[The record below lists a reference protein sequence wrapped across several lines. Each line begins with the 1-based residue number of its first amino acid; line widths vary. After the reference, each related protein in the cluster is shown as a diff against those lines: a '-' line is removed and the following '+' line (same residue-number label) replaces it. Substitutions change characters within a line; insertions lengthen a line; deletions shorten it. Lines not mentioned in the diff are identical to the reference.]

1 MKNLRLAFITFT
13 TLALA
18 ACANSDMSADP
29 GSGSG
34 GAPGTGGA
42 SGGTNGSGGVTA
54 TGGNG
59 SGGATGTGGNV
70 ATGGTV
76 GTGGTPGQGGSA
88 GKPGTGG
95 ATGTGGTAGAGAK
108 GGTSGATGGTTGSG
122 GTPATGGTTGTGGS
136 AGKPGTG
143 GTPATGG
150 TTGTGGTTA
159 TGGTTGT
166 GGTPATGGTTGTGN
180 APGNASSVYPPVN
193 GTNVC
198 PDPQL
203 RITFSA
209 APSIGTSG
217 LIQVFNSSGTAVAS
231 VDVGAST
238 FSTTNGGMTFNYQ
251 RPVYVD
257 GNTVVVYLP
266 SKPLTYNQ
274 TYYVNV
280 ASGAIKNSSGA
291 AFVVTGSTAWRF
303 TTAAAAPTNKAAV
316 GVALDGSAPFCSLQG
331 ALDFVPANNTAAVTV
346 SLADGTYHEI
356 VYFKSKSNVSIQGA
370 SESGTILEGTNN
382 NNLNPSTKGRALIGG
397 DSTNGLTVNNLT
409 IHNLT
414 PQGGSQAEALRLEGC
429 DKCVVTNST
438 IISYQDTL
446 LWDGRIYAKNDLIEG
461 NVDYVWG
468 GGVVYFDSCEIRT
481 INRSGGVI
489 VQARNAAG
497 AYGYVFVNCKLT
509 SDSASTGIALARIDL
524 TAYPGSMVAYVNC
537 QMTSNIAAVGWQL
550 TGGTAT
556 SALRFWEYQSVDSSG
571 KAIDVSKRLNP
582 GSMQITSSEATMMRT
597 PTVVLAGWQPPG
609 T

>member
-1 MKNLRLAFITFT
+1 MKNLRLTLIAFT
-13 TLALA
+13 TIVLA
-18 ACANSDMSADP
+18 ACANSETANDAGS
-29 GSGSG
+29 SGSG
-34 GAPGTGGA
+34 GGNATGGTSA
-42 SGGTNGSGGVTA
+42 QGDGGSNGSGGVSA

-59 SGGATGTGGNV
+59 SGGAVGTGGSV
-70 ATGGTV
+70 ATGGT
-76 GTGGTPGQGGSA
+76 GGG

-95 ATGTGGTAGAGAK
+95 ATGGGGAGGSAGAGGK
-108 GGTSGATGGTTGSG
+108 GGVTGTGGTTGVG
-122 GTPATGGTTGTGGS
+122 GQGGS

-150 TTGTGGTTA
+150 ATGTGGTTA

-166 GGTPATGGTTGTGN
+166 GGTGN

-198 PDPQL
+198 SDPQL
-203 RITFSA
+203 RITFA
-209 APSIGTSG
+209 GGAPSIGSG

-231 VDVGAST
+231 VNVGAST
-238 FSTTNGGMTFNYQ
+238 FSSTNGGMTFNIQ
-251 RPVYVD
+251 QPVYID
-257 GNTVVVYLP
+257 GNTLVVYLP

-303 TTAAAAPTNKAAV
+303 TTAGAAPTGKSTV

-346 SLADGTYHEI
+346 NLANGTYHEI

-429 DKCVVTNST
+429 DKCVVTNAT
-438 IISYQDTL
+438 IISLQDTL
-446 LWDGRIYAKNDLIEG
+446 LWSGRIYAHNDLIEG
-461 NVDYVWG
+461 NVDFVWG
-468 GGVVYFDSCEIRT
+468 TGAVYFDTCEIRT
-481 INRSGGVI
+481 IGRSGPV
-489 VQARNAAG
+489 VQARNPSST
-497 AYGYVFVNCKLT
+497 YGYVFVDSKITADSGLT
-509 SDSASTGIALARIDL
+509 GGVLARID
-524 TAYPGSMVAYVNC
+524 ASVYPASHVAYVNC
-537 QMTSNIAAVGWQL
+537 QMSSEITAAGWQL

-571 KAIDVSKRLNP
+571 KAIDVSKRLA

>member
-1 MKNLRLAFITFT
+1 M
-13 TLALA
+13 
-18 ACANSDMSADP
+18 
-29 GSGSG
+29 
-34 GAPGTGGA
+34 
-42 SGGTNGSGGVTA
+42 
-54 TGGNG
+54 
-59 SGGATGTGGNV
+59 
-70 ATGGTV
+70 
-76 GTGGTPGQGGSA
+76 
-88 GKPGTGG
+88 
-95 ATGTGGTAGAGAK
+95 
-108 GGTSGATGGTTGSG
+108 
-122 GTPATGGTTGTGGS
+122 
-136 AGKPGTG
+136 
-143 GTPATGG
+143 
-150 TTGTGGTTA
+150 
-159 TGGTTGT
+159 
-166 GGTPATGGTTGTGN
+166 
-180 APGNASSVYPPVN
+180 N

-231 VDVGAST
+231 VNVGAST

-280 ASGAIKNSSGA
+280 ASGAIKDSSGA

-303 TTAAAAPTNKAAV
+303 TTAAAAPTNKSAV

-346 SLADGTYHEI
+346 SIANGTYHEI
-356 VYFKSKSNVSIQGA
+356 VYFKSKSNVTIQGA
-370 SESGTILEGTNN
+370 SQSGTILEGTNN
-382 NNLNPSTKGRALIGG
+382 NNLNPSTKGRALIGA
-397 DSTNGLTVNNLT
+397 DSTSGLTVNNLT

-414 PQGGSQAEALRLEGC
+414 PQGGTQAEALRLEGC
-429 DKCVVTNST
+429 DKCVVINST
-438 IISYQDTL
+438 IISLQDTL
-446 LWDGRIYAKNDLIEG
+446 LWSGRIYAHNDLIEG
-461 NVDYVWG
+461 NVDFVWG
-468 GGVVYFDSCEIRT
+468 TGAVYFDTCEIRT
-481 INRSGGVI
+481 IGRSGPV
-489 VQARNAAG
+489 VQSRNPSST
-497 AYGYVFVNCKLT
+497 YGYVFVDSKITADSGLT
-509 SDSASTGIALARIDL
+509 GGVLARID
-524 TAYPGSMVAYVNC
+524 ASVYPASHVAYVNC
-537 QMTSNIAAVGWQL
+537 QMSSEITAAGWQL

-571 KAIDVSKRLNP
+571 KAIDVSKRLA

-597 PTVVLAGWQPPG
+597 PSVVLAGWQPPG

>member
-1 MKNLRLAFITFT
+1 MSDLRLAFVTFASI
-13 TLALA
+13 ALA
-18 ACANSDMSADP
+18 ACANSETSADG

-34 GAPGTGGA
+34 GSNATGGRSA
-42 SGGTNGSGGVTA
+42 QGGANGTGGVTA

-59 SGGATGTGGNV
+59 SGGSVGAGGSVGTGGV
-70 ATGGTV
+70 GTGGAAGARATGGTS
-76 GTGGTPGQGGSA
+76 G
-88 GKPGTGG
+88 
-95 ATGTGGTAGAGAK
+95 GTGGTAGAGAK
-108 GGTSGATGGTTGSG
+108 GGATGSGGTGTGGASATGGTTGQGGRG
-122 GTPATGGTTGTGGS
+122 GTAGKPGTGGTNATGGTTGTGGTAATGGTTGTGGS
-136 AGKPGTG
+136 
-143 GTPATGG
+143 
-150 TTGTGGTTA
+150 
-159 TGGTTGT
+159 
-166 GGTPATGGTTGTGN
+166 GN

-203 RITFSA
+203 RITFA
-209 APSIGTSG
+209 GATPSIGSSG

-231 VDVGAST
+231 VDVGASSY
-238 FSTTNGGMTFNYQ
+238 STTNGGMAFTIQ

-266 SKPLTYNQ
+266 SRPLTYNQ

-316 GVALDGSAPFCSLQG
+316 SVALDGSAPFCSLQG

-346 SLADGTYHEI
+346 SLANGTYHEL
-356 VYFKSKSNVSIQGA
+356 VYFTSKSNVTIQGA
-370 SESGTILEGTNN
+370 SQAGTVIEGTNN
-382 NNLNPSTKGRALIGG
+382 NNLNPSTKGRALVGG
-397 DSTNGLTVNNLT
+397 TNTNGLTVNNLT

-438 IISYQDTL
+438 IISLQDTL
-446 LWDGRIYAKNDLIEG
+446 LWSGRIYAKNDLIEG
-461 NVDYVWG
+461 NVDFVWG
-468 GGVVYFDSCEIRT
+468 TGAVYFDSCEIRT
-481 INRSGGVI
+481 IGRSGPV
-489 VQARNAAG
+489 VQSRNPAST
-497 AYGYVFVNCKLT
+497 YGYVFVDSKLT
-509 SDSASTGIALARIDL
+509 ADSGLTGGVLARID
-524 TAYPGSMVAYVNC
+524 ASVYPASHVAYVNC
-537 QMTSNIAAVGWQL
+537 QMSSEIAAAGWQL

-556 SALRFWEYQSVDSSG
+556 SALRFWEYQSVDPGG
-571 KAIDVSKRLNP
+571 KAIDVSKRLA

-597 PTVVLAGWQPPG
+597 PSVVLAGWQPPG